1 MKTLL
6 IATNNPGKI
15 AEISAILAPLPLKLI
30 TPAELGLTLSIPEDG
45 QSYFENAHKKAAAF
59 AQVSKLP
66 TLADDS
72 GLEVEVLGGAPGV
85 HSHRYLA
92 DPSATDEQRCRALLN
107 QLSVYPR
114 PWKAAFQ
121 CEIVLCNPNEIV
133 LRSHGSCPGE
143 IIPEFRGKN
152 GFGYDPIF
160 LVEGTNQT
168 MAELTDEQ
176 KNRISHR
183 AKALQA
189 VWDDLLRFAA
199 S

>member
-15 AEISAILAPLPLKLI
+15 AEITAILAPLPLKLI
-30 TPAELGLTLSIPEDG
+30 TPIDLGLTLSIPEDG
-45 QSYFENAHKKAAAF
+45 QSYFENAYKKAAAF
-59 AQVSKLP
+59 AQASGLP

-92 DPSATDEQRCRALLN
+92 NPSATDEQRCRALLN
-107 QLSVYPR
+107 QLSAYLR
-114 PWKAAFQ
+114 PWKAAFH
-121 CEIVLCNPNEIV
+121 CEVVLCDANELV
-133 LRSHGSCPGE
+133 LRSHGICPGE
-143 IIPEFRGKN
+143 IIPEFRGEN

-160 LVEGTNQT
+160 LVEGTSQT

-189 VWDDLLRFAA
+189 AWDDLLRFAA

>member
-15 AEISAILAPLPLKLI
+15 AEITAILAPLPLKLI
-30 TPAELGLTLSIPEDG
+30 TPAEHGLTLSIPEDG
-45 QSYFENAHKKAAAF
+45 QSYFENAYKKAAAF
-59 AQVSKLP
+59 AQASGLP

-92 DPSATDEQRCRALLN
+92 NPSATDEQRCRALLN
-107 QLSVYPR
+107 QLSAYPR
-114 PWKAAFQ
+114 PWKAAFH
-121 CEIVLCNPNEIV
+121 CEVVLCDANELV
-133 LRSHGSCPGE
+133 LRSHGICPGE
-143 IIPEFRGKN
+143 IIPEFRGEN

-160 LVEGTNQT
+160 LVEGTSQT

-189 VWDDLLRFAA
+189 AWDDLLRFA
-199 S
+199 ST

>member
-1 MKTLL
+1 MKTVL

-133 LRSHGSCPGE
+133 LRSHGNCPGE

-189 VWDDLLRFAA
+189 AWDDLQRFAA

>member
-15 AEISAILAPLPLKLI
+15 AEITAILAPLPLKLI
-30 TPAELGLTLSIPEDG
+30 TPKDLGLTLSIPEDG
-45 QSYFENAHKKAAAF
+45 QSYFENAYKKAAAF
-59 AQVSKLP
+59 AQASGLP

-92 DPSATDEQRCRALLN
+92 NPSATDEQRCRALLN
-107 QLSVYPR
+107 QLSAYLR
-114 PWKAAFQ
+114 PWKAAFH
-121 CEIVLCNPNEIV
+121 CEVVLCDANELV
-133 LRSHGSCPGE
+133 LRSHGICPGE
-143 IIPEFRGKN
+143 IIPEFRGEN

-160 LVEGTNQT
+160 LVEGTSQT

-189 VWDDLLRFAA
+189 AWDDMLRFA
-199 S
+199 ST

>member
-15 AEISAILAPLPLKLI
+15 AEISTILAPLPLKLI

-92 DPSATDEQRCRALLN
+92 DPSTTDEQRCRALLN

-189 VWDDLLRFAA
+189 AWDDLLRFAA

>member
-15 AEISAILAPLPLKLI
+15 AEITAILAPLPLKLI
-30 TPAELGLTLSIPEDG
+30 TPIDLGLTLSIPEDG
-45 QSYFENAHKKAAAF
+45 RSYFENAYKKAAAF
-59 AQVSKLP
+59 AQASGLP

-92 DPSATDEQRCRALLN
+92 NPSATDEQRCRALLN
-107 QLSVYPR
+107 QLSAYLR
-114 PWKAAFQ
+114 PWKAAFH
-121 CEIVLCNPNEIV
+121 CEVVLCDANELV
-133 LRSHGSCPGE
+133 LRSHGICPGE
-143 IIPEFRGKN
+143 IIPEFRGEN

-160 LVEGTNQT
+160 LVEGTSQT

-189 VWDDLLRFAA
+189 AWNDLLRFAA

>member
-15 AEISAILAPLPLKLI
+15 AEITAILAPLPLKLI
-30 TPAELGLTLSIPEDG
+30 TPIDLGFTLSIPEDG
-45 QSYFENAHKKAAAF
+45 QSYFENAYKKAAAF
-59 AQVSKLP
+59 AQASGLP

-92 DPSATDEQRCRALLN
+92 NPSATDEQRCRALLN
-107 QLSVYPR
+107 QLSAYLR
-114 PWKAAFQ
+114 PWKAAFH
-121 CEIVLCNPNEIV
+121 CEVVLCDANELV
-133 LRSHGSCPGE
+133 LRSHGICPGE
-143 IIPEFRGKN
+143 IIPEFRGEN

-160 LVEGTNQT
+160 LVEGTSQT

-189 VWDDLLRFAA
+189 AWDDLLRFA
-199 S
+199 ST

>member
-45 QSYFENAHKKAAAF
+45 QSYFENAHKKAAAL

-133 LRSHGSCPGE
+133 LRSHGNCPGE

-189 VWDDLLRFAA
+189 AWNDLQRFAA

>member
-1 MKTLL
+1 MKTVL

-72 GLEVEVLGGAPGV
+72 GLEVEVLGRAPGV

-114 PWKAAFQ
+114 PWKAAFH

-143 IIPEFRGKN
+143 MIPEFRGKN

-189 VWDDLLRFAA
+189 AWNDLQRFAA